1 MKNMIECSV
10 EKILEDKNVK
20 KFKSLKFA
28 CNIMVLLAFVILLMG
43 CNSMENKQLDIGI
56 MSDLGAVPI
65 VIAKEKGFFE
75 REKIDVNLEVFRS
88 AVDRDSAL
96 QTNNLDGAMADMLT
110 IFFYREVGY
119 DMKMVSNTYGN
130 YKLVSS
136 PNLTSE
142 EFMTVEKKQVGLSS
156 NTVIDFATS
165 VVADEMGFTDTLD
178 KVAIPQMP
186 VRLEM
191 LGSNEL
197 SGATL
202 PEPLATN
209 AMIDGGELI
218 GDTEGQGLYP
228 AIMIF
233 SQMSIDEKTKEIESF
248 FIAYNEAVDYLNA
261 TNASEYYDIL
271 VEELGFSE
279 SLEGIFEIPEF
290 EHIDVPDQK
299 TFDVAQ
305 TWMQEAELIENEYE
319 YEAISQLNLLPN
331 R

>member
-1 MKNMIECSV
+1 MIECSV
-10 EKILEDKNVK
+10 EKKREDRVLKNYKIIGKVQ
-20 KFKSLKFA
+20 SVS
-28 CNIMVLLAFVILLMG
+28 VLLFVIAFFVG
-43 CNSMENKQLDIGI
+43 CNSTENKQLDIGV

-75 REKIDVNLEVFRS
+75 EENIDVNLEVFRS

-110 IFFYREVGY
+110 IFFYREAGY

-136 PNLTSE
+136 PDLTSE
-142 EFMTVEKKQVGLSS
+142 EFMAVDKKQIGLSS

-165 VVADEMGFTDTLD
+165 VIADEMGFTDTLD

-209 AMIDGGELI
+209 AMIDGGALI

-233 SQMSIDEKTKEIESF
+233 SQASIEENTEAIESF
-248 FIAYNEAVDYLNA
+248 FLAYNEAVDYLN
-261 TNASEYYDIL
+261 TTDASEYYDIL
-271 VEELGFSE
+271 VEDLGFSE
-279 SLEGIFEIPEF
+279 SLENIFEIPEF
-290 EHIDVPDQK
+290 EYIGIPDQS

-305 TWMQEAELIENEYE
+305 AWMQEAGLIEKAYE